1 MNHPAGLQ
9 AIARRALEKNNKL
22 TDELNAAPELRHGLA
37 DGGRAGHAPQL
48 PLAREARPLRGHAD
62 NAWPLMWNVSTEA
75 LRRRG
80 ACCAQPPRCDTAP
93 ARRARS
99 AHATHDA
106 WCTPAM
112 ARGAVRRLV
121 ARAHV
126 TSGAFRCHTAS
137 QETPPHTR
145 VARGACAAP
154 HHPSSARAR
163 ARVSTRSF
171 SRCAVA
177 EGGPSGG
184 AKRRRRPAR
193 SRGAPRPPSARAR
206 ASTRRSRDER
216 AKRLEGIASKI
227 GGFVRTRAAHERLAG
242 RPARSPSRRA
252 IATARALPALY
263 SSCRDN
269 TLPP

>member
-1 MNHPAGLQ
+1 MAAVQDTHLNFHLRVKRVHFGVMQTTRGLSCGTSRRKHYVD
-9 AIARRALEKNNKL
+9 AARAARNRLGATPRPRA
-22 TDELNAAPELRHGLA
+22 
-37 DGGRAGHAPQL
+37 
-48 PLAREARPLRGHAD
+48 AREART
-62 NAWPLMWNVSTEA
+62 PLMT
-75 LRRRG
+75 
-80 ACCAQPPRCDTAP
+80 C
-93 ARRARS
+93 
-99 AHATHDA
+99 
-106 WCTPAM
+106 
-112 ARGAVRRLV
+112 GAVRRLV

-242 RPARSPSRRA
+242 RRARHLGARSRPRA
-252 IATARALPALY
+252 PFPHYTLPAGTILFL
-263 SSCRDN
+263 RDVSDEN
-269 TLPP
+269 TLPVTSRSEKYSSSGNISFRA